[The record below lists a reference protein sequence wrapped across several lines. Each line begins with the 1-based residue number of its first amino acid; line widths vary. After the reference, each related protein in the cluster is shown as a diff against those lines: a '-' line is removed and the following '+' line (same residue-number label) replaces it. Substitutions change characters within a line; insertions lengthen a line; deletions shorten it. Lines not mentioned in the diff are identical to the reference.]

1 MTMTAETVPH
11 TVHIHAPTLWQRIRA
26 KYFATRVDAVVSLVF
41 AALTLWVLWS
51 LLGWALFDA
60 TFGANRG
67 DVCRENL
74 HGGACWSVVSTR
86 WRIVLFGLYPFE
98 EQWRSGLA
106 CLVMLVVAVLSC
118 IPWFWSTRRL
128 PILWLTG
135 FGIFYVLMRGG
146 WFGLA
151 EVTEQNWGGLSLT
164 VFIFAAVSI
173 LGMPLAIVFALLR
186 QSDLPWIAKTMA
198 LIIDTIR
205 SLPLLS
211 IMFTFAIVMP
221 FVLPDWAIGDK
232 LYRVIVGY
240 ALFFA
245 CYQAEIIRGG
255 MQALPAGQDE
265 AAKALGLTY
274 WHRIGHVI
282 LPQAFRNAL
291 PPTINQFVIT
301 FKETSLVTII
311 GFFDVMASGR
321 AASGTAEWNFAV
333 IEMYVFVGLIFF
345 VFVFSLSRYG
355 AYLERRLDTGR
366 R

>member
-1 MTMTAETVPH
+1 MTEANFIPRND
-11 TVHIHAPTLWQRIRA
+11 LQYRIRA
-26 KYFATRVDAVVSLVF
+26 KYFASRRDTIVTVLF
-41 AALTLWVLWS
+41 AAFVAWILWS
-51 LLGWALFDA
+51 LIGWALLDA
-60 TFGANRG
+60 TFAPNVSE
-67 DVCRENL
+67 VCREDL
-74 HGGACWSVVSTR
+74 HGGACWSVVTTR
-86 WRIVLFGLYPFE
+86 WRIVLFGLYPFD
-98 EQWRSGLA
+98 EQWRSGIA
-106 CLVMLVVAVLSC
+106 CAVMVLVAILSC
-118 IPWFWSTRRL
+118 LPWFWSARRL
-128 PILWLTG
+128 APLWTAG

-146 WFGLA
+146 LFGLT

-164 VFIFAAVSI
+164 IFIFAGVSL
-173 LGMPLAIVFALLR
+173 LGMPLAIIFALLR
-186 QSDLPWIAKTMA
+186 RSNLPWIARTMA
-198 LIIDTIR
+198 LVIDVIR

-211 IMFTFAIVMP
+211 IMFTFAIVLP
-221 FVLPDWAIGDK
+221 FVLPEGLTGDK

-255 MQALPAGQDE
+255 MQALPDGQE
-265 AAKALGLTY
+265 EVAKALGLGY
-274 WHRIGHVI
+274 WHRIGYII

-321 AASGTAEWNFAV
+321 AASGNAEWNFAV

-355 AYLERRLDTGR
+355 AYLERRLGVGR

>member
-1 MTMTAETVPH
+1 MAHVSEHSQAKLMETFK
-11 TVHIHAPTLWQRIRA
+11 LR
-26 KYFATRVDAVVSLVF
+26 YFATRRDAIISTAF
-41 AALTLWVLWS
+41 AIFVAWVIWS
-51 LLGWALFDA
+51 LIDWAILGA
-60 TFGANRG
+60 TFAPDAG

-98 EQWRSGLA
+98 EQWRSAIA
-106 CLVMLVVAVLSC
+106 CLVMVIVAILSC
-118 IPWFWSTRRL
+118 VPWFWSARRL
-128 PILWLTG
+128 APLWVVG
-135 FGIFYVLMRGG
+135 FGFFYVLMRGG
-146 WFGLA
+146 FFGLT

-164 VFIFAAVSI
+164 IFIFAGVSL

-186 QSDLPWIAKTMA
+186 RSNLPWIARTMA
-198 LIIDTIR
+198 LVIDVIR

-211 IMFTFAIVMP
+211 IMFTFAIVLP
-221 FVLPDWAIGDK
+221 FVLPEGLTGDK

-255 MQALPAGQDE
+255 MQALPHGQEE
-265 AAKALGLTY
+265 AAKALGLNY
-274 WHRIGHVI
+274 WYRIGYII

-321 AASGTAEWNFAV
+321 AASGTAEWNFAT

-355 AYLERRLDTGR
+355 AYLERRLGVGR
-366 R
+366 Q

>member
-1 MTMTAETVPH
+1 MPAHHPVIPAELPRQNVLTW
-11 TVHIHAPTLWQRIRA
+11 LRSR
-26 KYFATRVDAVVSLVF
+26 YFATRRDAAVTIVF
-41 AALTLWVLWS
+41 AAFVAWILWS
-51 LLGWALFDA
+51 LIGWALLDA
-60 TFGANRG
+60 TFAPNAGE
-67 DVCRENL
+67 VCREDL

-98 EQWRSGLA
+98 EQWRSAIA
-106 CLVMLVVAVLSC
+106 CIVMVIVAVLSC
-118 IPWFWSTRRL
+118 LPWFWSAKRL
-128 PILWLTG
+128 PQLWTAG
-135 FGIFYVLMRGG
+135 FAIFYVLMRGG
-146 WFGLA
+146 FFGLA

-164 VFIFAAVSI
+164 IFIFAAVSL

-186 QSDLPWIAKTMA
+186 RSSLPWIARTMA
-198 LIIDTIR
+198 LVIDVIR

-211 IMFTFAIVMP
+211 IMFTFAIVLP
-221 FVLPDWAIGDK
+221 FVLPEGLTGDK

-255 MQALPAGQDE
+255 MQALPAGQEE
-265 AAKALGLTY
+265 AAKALGLGY
-274 WHRIGHVI
+274 WHRIGYII

-321 AASGTAEWNFAV
+321 AASGTADWNFAV
-333 IEMYVFVGLIFF
+333 VEMYVFVGLIFF

-355 AYLERRLDTGR
+355 AYLERRLGVGR

>member
-1 MTMTAETVPH
+1 MSQSSAYAGDSRLDYIKQHYFGSVANTTV
-11 TVHIHAPTLWQRIRA
+11 TL
-26 KYFATRVDAVVSLVF
+26 LF
-41 AALTLWVLWS
+41 AACLAWVIWS
-51 LLGWALFDA
+51 LLGWAVLEA
-60 TFGANRG
+60 TFGANKS

-98 EQWRSGLA
+98 EQWRSGIA
-106 CLVMLVVAVLSC
+106 CAVMALIIVLSC
-118 IPWFWSTRRL
+118 VPWFWSAKRL
-128 PILWLTG
+128 PVLWISG
-135 FGIFYVLMRGG
+135 FTVFYVLMRGG
-146 WFGLA
+146 YFGLV
-151 EVTEQNWGGLSLT
+151 EVAEQNWGGLSLT
-164 VFIFAAVSI
+164 LFIFAGVSI
-173 LGMPLAIVFALLR
+173 LGMPLAICFALLR
-186 QSDLPWIAKTMA
+186 RSELPWIARTMA
-198 LIIDTIR
+198 LVIDTIR

-211 IMFTFAIVMP
+211 IMFTFAIVLP
-221 FVLPDWAIGDK
+221 FVLPSWAAGDK

-255 MQALPAGQDE
+255 MQALPAGQEE
-265 AAKALGLTY
+265 AAKALGLGY
-274 WHRIGHVI
+274 WFRIGYIV

-321 AASGTAEWNFAV
+321 AATGTAEWNFAV

-355 AYLERRLDTGR
+355 AYLERRLGVGQR
-366 R
+366 

>member
-1 MTMTAETVPH
+1 MDQVIKAYETPFH
-11 TVHIHAPTLWQRIRA
+11 LRLKALYFGTPANTVVTLLCAAIAAW
-26 KYFATRVDAVVSLVF
+26 AV
-41 AALTLWVLWS
+41 WS
-51 LLGWALFDA
+51 LFNWAVLDA
-60 TFGANRG
+60 TFGANKAT
-67 DVCRENL
+67 VCREDL
-74 HGGACWSVVSTR
+74 HGGACWSVVATR

-98 EQWRSGLA
+98 EQWRSAIA
-106 CLVMLVVAVLSC
+106 CVVMVIVSVLSC
-118 IPWFWSTRRL
+118 VPWFWSSRRL
-128 PILWLTG
+128 PVLWIAG
-135 FGIFYVLMRGG
+135 FATFNVLMRGG
-146 WFGLA
+146 WFGLV

-164 VFIFAAVSI
+164 IFIFAAVSL
-173 LGMPLAIVFALLR
+173 LGMPLAIIFALLR
-186 QSDLPWIAKTMA
+186 RSDLPWIAKTMA
-198 LIIDTIR
+198 LVIDTIR

-221 FVLPDWAIGDK
+221 FVLPSWAIGDK

-240 ALFFA
+240 SLFFA

-255 MQALPAGQDE
+255 MQALPTGQEE
-265 AAKALGLTY
+265 AAKALGLGY
-274 WHRIGHVI
+274 WHRIGSVI

-333 IEMYVFVGLIFF
+333 VEMYVFVALIFF

-355 AYLERRLDTGR
+355 AYLERRLGVGR

>member
-1 MTMTAETVPH
+1 MTHATAPFQ
-11 TVHIHAPTLWQRIRA
+11 PTRWDNIKRH
-26 KYFATRVDAVVSLVF
+26 YFGSSRNSIVTLVF
-41 AALTLWVLWS
+41 AAFMAWVIWS
-51 LLGWALFDA
+51 LLGWAVFDA
-60 TFGANRG
+60 TFGANKG
-67 DVCRENL
+67 DVCREDL

-98 EQWRSGLA
+98 EQWRSAIA
-106 CLVMLVVAVLSC
+106 CVVMMIVAVLSC
-118 IPWFWSTRRL
+118 VPWFWSAKRL
-128 PILWLTG
+128 PILWIAG
-135 FGIFYVLMRGG
+135 FVTFYVLMRGG
-146 WFGLA
+146 YFGLV
-151 EVTEQNWGGLSLT
+151 EVKEQNWGGLSLT
-164 VFIFAAVSI
+164 IFIFAAVSL
-173 LGMPLAIVFALLR
+173 LGMPLAIIFALLR
-186 QSDLPWIAKTMA
+186 RSELPWIAKTMA
-198 LIIDTIR
+198 LVIDVIR

-211 IMFTFAIVMP
+211 IMFTFAIVLP
-221 FVLPDWAIGDK
+221 FVLPDWAAGDK

-255 MQALPAGQDE
+255 MQALPVGQEE
-265 AAKALGLTY
+265 AAKALGLGY
-274 WHRIGHVI
+274 WHRIGYIV

-321 AASGTAEWNFAV
+321 AATGTAEWNFAV

-355 AYLERRLDTGR
+355 AYLERRLGVGR

>member
-1 MTMTAETVPH
+1 MAHVPH
-11 TVHIHAPTLWQRIRA
+11 PSRPGRLDTIKSR
-26 KYFATRVDAVVSLVF
+26 YFATRRDTIISIAFSALV
-41 AALTLWVLWS
+41 AWVLWA
-51 LLGWALFDA
+51 LLDWAILNG
-60 TFGANRG
+60 TFAPNAG
-67 DVCRENL
+67 DVCRENM

-98 EQWRSGLA
+98 EQWRSAIA
-106 CLVMLVVAVLSC
+106 CLVMIVVAILSC
-118 IPWFWSTRRL
+118 VPWFWSAKRL
-128 PILWLTG
+128 APLWIAG
-135 FGIFYVLMRGG
+135 FALFYVLMRGG
-146 WFGLA
+146 FFGLT
-151 EVTEQNWGGLSLT
+151 EVSEQNWGGLSLT
-164 VFIFAAVSI
+164 IFIFAGVCL
-173 LGMPLAIVFALLR
+173 LGMPMAIAFALLR
-186 QSDLPWIAKTMA
+186 RSNLPWIARSMA
-198 LIIDTIR
+198 LIIDVIR

-211 IMFTFAIVMP
+211 IMFTFAIVLP
-221 FVLPDWAIGDK
+221 FVLPDGLTGDK

-255 MQALPAGQDE
+255 MQSLPNGQEE
-265 AAKALGLTY
+265 AAKALGLNY
-274 WHRIGHVI
+274 WHRIGYII

-355 AYLERRLDTGR
+355 AYLERRLGVGR

>member
-1 MTMTAETVPH
+1 MTNVIPASVPQPSLAGS
-11 TVHIHAPTLWQRIRA
+11 IKRR
-26 KYFATRVDAVVSLVF
+26 YFANRRDTIVSIVFATLALWLGWSLV
-41 AALTLWVLWS
+41 S
-51 LLGWALFDA
+51 WALVNA
-60 TFGANRG
+60 TFGAEQG
-67 DVCRENL
+67 EICRENM
-74 HGGACWSVVSTR
+74 HGGACWSVVAAR

-106 CLVMLVVAVLSC
+106 CAIMVVVAILSC
-118 IPWFWSTRRL
+118 VPWFWSPRRL
-128 PILWLTG
+128 PVLWVAG
-135 FGIFYVLMRGG
+135 FAAFYILMRGG
-146 WFGLA
+146 LFGLP
-151 EVTEQNWGGLSLT
+151 EVTEQNWGGLALT
-164 VFIFAAVSI
+164 VFIFAAVVL

-186 QSDLPWIAKTMA
+186 RSDLPWIARTMA
-198 LIIDTIR
+198 LVIDTIR

-221 FVLPDWAIGDK
+221 FVLPGWAIGDK

-255 MQALPAGQDE
+255 MQALPSGQEE
-265 AAKALGLTY
+265 AAKALGMTY
-274 WHRIGHVI
+274 WQRIGYII

-291 PPTINQFVIT
+291 PPTINQIVIT

-321 AASGTAEWNFAV
+321 AASGTAEWNFAT

-355 AYLERRLDTGR
+355 AYLERRLRVGTR
-366 R
+366 

>member
-1 MTMTAETVPH
+1 MTTISEPQMLLEEPSFVE
-11 TVHIHAPTLWQRIRA
+11 RMRS
-26 KYFATRVDAVVSLVF
+26 KYFATRTDAVVSLVF
-41 AALTLWVLWS
+41 ASFAMWVIWS
-51 LLGWALFDA
+51 LLGWAVFDA
-60 TFGANRG
+60 TFGANKG
-67 DVCRENL
+67 DVCREDL

-98 EQWRSGLA
+98 EQWRSGIA
-106 CLVMLVVAVLSC
+106 CLAMLFVAVLSC
-118 IPWFWSTRRL
+118 VPWFWSAKRL
-128 PILWLTG
+128 TVLWIVG
-135 FGIFYVLMRGG
+135 FVIFYVLMRGG
-146 WFGLA
+146 YFGLV

-164 VFIFAAVSI
+164 IFIFAAVSL
-173 LGMPLAIVFALLR
+173 LGMPLSIIFALLR
-186 QSDLPWIAKTMA
+186 RSDLPWISGTMG

-255 MQALPAGQDE
+255 IQALPVGQEE
-265 AAKALGLTY
+265 AAKALGMTY
-274 WHRIGHVI
+274 WNRIGYII

-321 AASGTAEWNFAV
+321 AASGTADWNFAV